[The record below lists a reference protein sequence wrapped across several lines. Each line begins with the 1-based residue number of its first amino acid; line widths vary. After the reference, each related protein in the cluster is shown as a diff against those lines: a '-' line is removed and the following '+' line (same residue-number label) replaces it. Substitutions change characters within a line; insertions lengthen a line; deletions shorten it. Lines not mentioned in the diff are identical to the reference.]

1 MSLSGNPASRKRF
14 AIASEAAVTLPTESV
29 VLISISCLKM
39 STASRRV
46 AWSDSGVC
54 CACIETVN
62 TRQKKTRHRVR
73 EPTFILHQ
81 ELRNEFAK
89 SSGSVA
95 TRSSRGCSAAKL
107 SPHRCVHRS
116 ALWFR
121 TLPRLKANRFIRQNQ
136 ARPRLIM
143 KAAEDGGATLASKI
157 GRYICH
163 QGN

>member
-1 MSLSGNPASRKRF
+1 MSPSGNPASRKRF

-46 AWSDSGVC
+46 AWSDSGDC

-81 ELRNEFAK
+81 ELRNE
-89 SSGSVA
+89 SGK
-95 TRSSRGCSAAKL
+95 CSAAVLGGCSSAKL
-107 SPHRCVHRS
+107 ATHCSAHRS
-116 ALWFR
+116 ALYR
-121 TLPRLKANRFIRQNQ
+121 
-136 ARPRLIM
+136 
-143 KAAEDGGATLASKI
+143 G
-157 GRYICH
+157 
-163 QGN
+163 